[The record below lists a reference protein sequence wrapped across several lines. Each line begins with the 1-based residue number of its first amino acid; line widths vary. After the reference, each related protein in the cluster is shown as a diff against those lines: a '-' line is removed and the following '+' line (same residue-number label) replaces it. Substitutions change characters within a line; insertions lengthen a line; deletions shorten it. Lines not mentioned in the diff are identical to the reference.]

1 MTTLNNT
8 TQVKIKKMRVGR
20 GIGSGKGK
28 TSGRGMKGQKS
39 RSGVAIKS
47 FEGGQM
53 PLFRRLPKRGFNPI
67 KKEKIAIINLGK
79 IQSFLDAK
87 RINSETKIDLDLLKK
102 ANIVSKSYQ
111 KIKILGSGEIK
122 DKIDVNVDFFS
133 KSAEE
138 KLKKIGGSITLK
150 KKI

>member
-1 MTTLNNT
+1 MITLNNT
-8 TQVKIKKMRVGR
+8 NRVKIKKMRVGR

-79 IQSFLDAK
+79 IQSFLDEK
-87 RINSETKIDLDLLKK
+87 RINSETKIGR
-102 ANIVSKSYQ
+102 AHV
-111 KIKILGSGEIK
+111 
-122 DKIDVNVDFFS
+122 
-133 KSAEE
+133 
-138 KLKKIGGSITLK
+138 
-150 KKI
+150 

>member
-8 TQVKIKKMRVGR
+8 THVKIKKMRVGR

-79 IQSFLDAK
+79 IQSLLDAK

-102 ANIVSKSYQ
+102 TNIISKSYK

>member
-79 IQSFLDAK
+79 IQSLLDAK

-102 ANIVSKSYQ
+102 ANIISKSYQ

-133 KSAEE
+133 KSAQK
-138 KLKKIGGSITLK
+138 KLEKIGGSINLK